1 MATIVISEFMADDS
15 VDALAGLHTVVY
27 DPDLVDDRPR
37 LLQLVADA
45 DGLIVRNRTQVDA
58 PLLDAAPQ
66 LQVVG
71 RLGVGLDNIDLDA
84 CSARSVAVRPATGA
98 NADSVAEYVIAA
110 ALSLVRGVFLSTD
123 AVVAGEWPRVELTGL
138 EIQGRT
144 MGLIGFGDI
153 AQRVAARAR
162 ALGMSVIAHDPFL
175 PESDAAWSSARSET
189 FEGVLTAADVVSLHV
204 PLTDDTRGLLDR
216 AALDT
221 MPDTAVVVNTSRGGV
236 VDEEALIESLR
247 SGTIRGAALDV
258 FTTEPVDAASGER
271 FAGVPNLLLTP
282 HIAGITEESH
292 ERVSSMVASAVADV
306 LAEEIR

>member
-1 MATIVISEFMADDS
+1 MANIVITEFMADEP
-15 VDALAGLHTVVY
+15 VEALAGAHTVVY
-27 DPDLVDDRPR
+27 DPVLVDDRPR
-37 LLQLVADA
+37 LLELVAGA

-58 PLLDAAPQ
+58 TLLDAAPQ

-110 ALSLVRGVFLSTD
+110 AFSLVRGVFLSTG
-123 AVVAGEWPRVELTGL
+123 AVVAGEWPRVALTGL

-153 AQRVAARAR
+153 AQRVAVRAR
-162 ALGMSVIAHDPFL
+162 ALGMSVVAHDPFL
-175 PESDAAWSSARSET
+175 PKDDAAWLTTQSET
-189 FEGVLTAADVVSLHV
+189 FEGVLATADVVSLHV
-204 PLTDDTRGLLDR
+204 PLTEDTRGLIGR
-216 AALDT
+216 SALDS
-221 MPDTAVVVNTSRGGV
+221 MPDTAVLVNTSRGGV

-258 FTTEPVDAASGER
+258 FTTEPVDATSGER

-292 ERVSSMVASAVADV
+292 ERVSSMVANAVSDA
-306 LAEEIR
+306 LTQENP